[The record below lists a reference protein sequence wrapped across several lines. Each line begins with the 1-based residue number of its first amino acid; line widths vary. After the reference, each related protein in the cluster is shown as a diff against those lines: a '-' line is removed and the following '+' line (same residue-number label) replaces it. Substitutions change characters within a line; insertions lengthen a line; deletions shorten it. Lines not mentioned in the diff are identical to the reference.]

1 MDPFYVLDVT
11 DWNADFSAEQQAAAV
26 QALEH
31 GQVLFFPNLACPVS
45 AREQRFLTPDVLHES
60 KNVSYDPV
68 TGAVSGACCTGSDA
82 AELAH
87 LVGGFSSRATG
98 LLNRLLP
105 RYRDGLRRG
114 RTSLRPVEVAGRAQS
129 WRKDDTRLH
138 VDSFPSQPTKGKRLL
153 RLFSNVNPAGK
164 PRRWRVGEP
173 FAAVARRF
181 WSRLRAP
188 LPGSTLLLRLFHV
201 TKSTR
206 TGYDHFMLKLHDA
219 MKADQ
224 DYQRRAEQVVYDFP
238 AGSTW
243 VCYTDQVSH
252 AALAGQHQFEQTF
265 RLPVKRMHDAETSPL
280 RVLERMAGRK
290 LA

>member
-1 MDPFYVLDVT
+1 
-11 DWNADFSAEQQAAAV
+11 
-26 QALEH
+26 
-31 GQVLFFPNLACPVS
+31 
-45 AREQRFLTPDVLHES
+45 LH
-60 KNVSYDPV
+60 N
-68 TGAVSGACCTGSDA
+68 
-82 AELAH
+82 
-87 LVGGFSSRATG
+87 
-98 LLNRLLP
+98 LLP
-105 RYRDGLRRG
+105 MYRAGLRRG
-114 RTSLRPVEVAGRAQS
+114 RTSLRPAEVAGRASS

-153 RLFSNVNPAGK
+153 RVFSNVNPHGR

-181 WSRLRAP
+181 WPKLRSP
-188 LPGSTLLLRLFHV
+188 LPGSGLLLRLFHV

-206 TGYDHFMLKLHDA
+206 TGYDHFMLQLHDA
-219 MKADQ
+219 MKSDG
-224 DYQRRAEQVVYDFP
+224 DYQQRAEQVVHDFP

-265 RLPVKRMHDAETSPL
+265 RLPVGRMHDVVTSPL
-280 RVLERMAGRK
+280 RVLEGLAGRR